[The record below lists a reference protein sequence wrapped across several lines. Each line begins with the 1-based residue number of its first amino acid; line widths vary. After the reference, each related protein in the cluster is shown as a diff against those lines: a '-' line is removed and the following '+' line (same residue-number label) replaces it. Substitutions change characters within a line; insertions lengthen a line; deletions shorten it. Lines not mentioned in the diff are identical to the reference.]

1 MKKKLVALII
11 CVCLL
16 ASLCV
21 VFAACN
27 SENFKVYSVTYDFNG
42 GSLTQEYRE
51 SHNMEEKSTLISVI
65 NAMYYEGATNILLK
79 YSDMNAPD
87 DNKIFAGWY
96 IDKELTKPWTKI
108 NFEAYMAEYPDTSSI
123 KVHAKWITKGTLD
136 IVYYVN
142 SSDSSYKNTGAC
154 TKTINVSH
162 SISAADVLSQAPASS
177 NIQERDGYDFGG
189 WQNQDGDIEAR
200 LNELAAENGQLLVSG
215 VWYPIPNVSFFFALS
230 YVNDNGDLT
239 GYDETTIPVH
249 YDSYTYT
256 APNERRDLITSEKL
270 TEYISNYKQECLV
283 LNDGYESD
291 GIVGWKIAAWNENTN
306 KYSVMDFTV
315 ANVVALSPSGQ
326 YSYSSYITV
335 IPVFDN

>member
-1 MKKKLVALII
+1 MKKKIVALLI

-87 DNKIFAGWY
+87 ENKIFAGWY
-96 IDKELTKPWTKI
+96 IDKELTIPWTKI

-123 KVHAKWITKGTLD
+123 KVHAKWINSGTLD

-142 SSDSSYKNTGAC
+142 SSDSSYKDTGAC
-154 TKTINVSH
+154 TKIINVSH
-162 SISAADVLSQAPASS
+162 LITESEVLAQAPAAS
-177 NIQERDGYDFGG
+177 NIQERDGYDFMG
-189 WQNQDGDIEAR
+189 WQNQEGDIAAR
-200 LNELAAENGQLLVSG
+200 LNELALQNGQFLVSG
-215 VWYPIPNVSFFFALS
+215 VWYLIPNVSFFFSLS
-230 YVNDNGDLT
+230 YVNENGQLM
-239 GYDETTIPVH
+239 GYDETAIPVH

-256 APNERRDLITSEKL
+256 TPSERRDLVTSEKL
-270 TEYISNYKQECLV
+270 TQFINDYKACLV
-283 LNDGYESD
+283 LNDGYTSD
-291 GIVGWKIAAWNENTN
+291 GIVGWKIAAWNQETE
-306 KYSVMDFTV
+306 KYSITDFTV
-315 ANVVALSPSGQ
+315 ANIVALSPSGQ
-326 YSYSSYITV
+326 YTTDSYITV
-335 IPVFDN
+335 IPVFEN